1 MLSLKYIKA
10 FLGFLTSHCTFCGY
24 YCTTAAALPFFDD
37 AAGDATG
44 AALTGAAAT
53 CVFAIV

>member
-1 MLSLKYIKA
+1 MLSLKYMKA
-10 FLGFLTSHCTFCGY
+10 FLGFLTSHCTFYGY
-24 YCTTAAALPFFDD
+24 CCTTAAALPFFDD

-53 CVFAIV
+53 